1 MRMLLTVVLFV
12 NLYLI
17 GITLGEV
24 EFECP
29 QLFTNLSGVS
39 HSDNVFTVQVNAKF
53 VYCNKYIIIN
63 SSIEM
68 INIHIK
74 CYSNNV

>member
-1 MRMLLTVVLFV
+1 MLFV

-39 HSDNVFTVQVNAKF
+39 HNDNVFTVQVNATYIYQF
-53 VYCNKYIIIN
+53 IYCSKYIL
-63 SSIEM
+63 
-68 INIHIK
+68 IHPLK
-74 CYSNNV
+74 

>member
-1 MRMLLTVVLFV
+1 MRLLLTVVLFV

-39 HSDNVFTVQVNAKF
+39 HNDNVFTDLFNVA
-53 VYCNKYIIIN
+53 
-63 SSIEM
+63 
-68 INIHIK
+68 NI
-74 CYSNNV
+74 